1 MIGKESNATINHLP
15 LPVMPIKIDVHTYL
29 ASYPPRVKTIN
40 LFLLGHISMQVLTVV
55 IQK

>member
-15 LPVMPIKIDVHTYL
+15 LPVMPTKIDVYTYFRQL
-29 ASYPPRVKTIN
+29 PPRVKTIH